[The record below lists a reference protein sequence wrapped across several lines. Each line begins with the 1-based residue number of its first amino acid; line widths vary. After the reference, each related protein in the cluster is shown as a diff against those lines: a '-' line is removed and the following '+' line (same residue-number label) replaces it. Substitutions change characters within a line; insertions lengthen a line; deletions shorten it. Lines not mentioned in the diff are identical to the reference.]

1 MTMEYLIR
9 LAQMHE
15 TFRKPELEA
24 LAVLHN
30 VDLKILE
37 YSDQSPFCIAKIS
50 SDEDAAKLIS
60 RSLLAGAVYELWG
73 IGNGY
78 EECHADTKKR
88 SQHLWPQ
95 YKENASFSFQIDSYQ
110 AKRTNIEKRDIV
122 ESFSYMAFEG
132 PIRMKNPDLPM
143 VVLEEWDLEGKHPN
157 RVALG
162 RLLGESGRSVMN
174 KYDLKKRRYISTTS
188 MDSQLALITA
198 NMALAAPGKIFY
210 DPFTGTGSFPIAC
223 AHFGATVVGS
233 DIDPR
238 SIRGKP
244 DRNVM
249 SNFMQYGLV
258 PQYLEMF
265 VSDLTNTPIR
275 KTRWLDGIVCDPPYG
290 VREGL
295 RVLGS
300 TREDLQKEVLLA
312 SGVPAHLAPGYI
324 PPKKAYSFDAMMD
337 DILDFGYNHMV
348 DNARLSMWM
357 PVAND
362 EDMEIPIPSHPAM
375 ELVAMSVQQFNKW
388 ARRLITY
395 RRVPEAEVDQ
405 EALRNRE
412 KREEATGVTADD
424 LNAFRRK
431 YFQGFKDQQQQVEAD
446 TASS

>member
-1 MTMEYLIR
+1 MQYLIR

-15 TFRKPELEA
+15 TFRRPELEA

-30 VDLKILE
+30 VDLEILE
-37 YSDQSPFCIAKIS
+37 YSDQSPFCIARIS

-60 RSLLAGAVYELWG
+60 RSMLTGAVYELWG
-73 IGNGY
+73 IGNNY
-78 EECHADTKKR
+78 DECHADVKKR

-95 YKENASFSFQIDSYQ
+95 YKDNASFSFQIDSFQ
-110 AKRTNIEKRDIV
+110 AKRTNTEKRDIV

-132 PIRMKNPDLPM
+132 PIRMKNPDLPL
-143 VVLEEWDLEGKHPN
+143 VVLEEYDLEAKDPK

-162 RLLGESGRSVMN
+162 RLIGESGRSVMN
-174 KYDLKKRRYISTTS
+174 KYDLKKRKYISTTS

-249 SNFMQYGLV
+249 SNFVQYGLV
-258 PQYLEMF
+258 PQYLDMF

-275 KTRWLDGIVCDPPYG
+275 RTRWLDGIVCDPPYG

-300 TREDLQKEVLLA
+300 TREDLQKEVLLK

-348 DNARLSMWM
+348 DNGRLTILQWSW
-357 PVAND
+357 
-362 EDMEIPIPSHPAM
+362 
-375 ELVAMSVQQFNKW
+375 
-388 ARRLITY
+388 
-395 RRVPEAEVDQ
+395 
-405 EALRNRE
+405 
-412 KREEATGVTADD
+412 
-424 LNAFRRK
+424 
-431 YFQGFKDQQQQVEAD
+431 
-446 TASS
+446 

>member
-1 MTMEYLIR
+1 MLT
-9 LAQMHE
+9 
-15 TFRKPELEA
+15 
-24 LAVLHN
+24 
-30 VDLKILE
+30 
-37 YSDQSPFCIAKIS
+37 
-50 SDEDAAKLIS
+50 
-60 RSLLAGAVYELWG
+60 GAIYELWG
-73 IGNGY
+73 IGNNY
-78 EECHADTKKR
+78 DECHADVKKR
-88 SQHLWPQ
+88 SQHLWAQ
-95 YKENASFSFQIDSYQ
+95 YKDTASFSFQIDSFQ
-110 AKRTNIEKRDIV
+110 AKRTNTEKRDIV

-132 PIRMKNPDLPM
+132 PIRLKNPDLPM
-143 VVLEEWDLEGKHPN
+143 VVLEEWDLEGKEPK

-162 RLLGESGRSVMN
+162 RLIGESGRSAMN
-174 KYDLKKRRYISTTS
+174 KYDLKKRKYISTTS

-210 DPFTGTGSFPIAC
+210 DPFTGTGSFPVAC

-249 SNFMQYGLV
+249 SNFVQYGLV
-258 PQYLEMF
+258 PQYMDMF

-300 TREDLQKEVLLA
+300 TREDLQKEVLLK

-337 DILDFGYNHMV
+337 DILDFGYTHMV
-348 DNARLSMWM
+348 DKGRLSMWM

-375 ELVAMSVQQFNKW
+375 QLVAMSVQQFN
-388 ARRLITY
+388 RC
-395 RRVPEAEVDQ
+395 
-405 EALRNRE
+405 
-412 KREEATGVTADD
+412 
-424 LNAFRRK
+424 AFRSDTIMWISMMLTIFSQGPADSSLTAA
-431 YFQGFKDQQQQVEAD
+431 FQKLKWTKKHFETVRSVKRQPE
-446 TASS
+446 

>member
-1 MTMEYLIR
+1 MEYLIR

-15 TFRKPELEA
+15 TFRRPELEA

-30 VDLKILE
+30 VELEILE

-60 RSLLAGAVYELWG
+60 RSMLTGAVYELWG
-73 IGNGY
+73 IGDSY
-78 EECHADTKKR
+78 DECHTDVKKR

-95 YKENASFSFQIDSYQ
+95 YKENASFSFQIDSFQ
-110 AKRTNIEKRDIV
+110 AKRTNTEKRDIV

-143 VVLEEWDLEGKHPN
+143 VVLEEYDLEAKDPK

-162 RLLGESGRSVMN
+162 RLIGESGRSVMN
-174 KYDLKKRRYISTTS
+174 KYDLKKRKYISTTS

-249 SNFMQYGLV
+249 SNFVQYGLV
-258 PQYLEMF
+258 PQYLDMF

-300 TREDLQKEVLLA
+300 TREDLQKEVLLK

-337 DILDFGYNHMV
+337 DILDFGYTHMV
-348 DNARLSMWM
+348 DDGRLSMWM

-375 ELVAMSVQQFNKW
+375 QLVAMSVQQFNRW

-395 RRVPEAEVDQ
+395 RRVPEAQVDQ

-412 KREEATGVTADD
+412 KREEAIGVTADD

-431 YFQGFKDQQQQVEAD
+431 GFKDQQQQVEASAA
-446 TASS
+446 ASS

>member
-1 MTMEYLIR
+1 MEYLIR

-15 TFRKPELEA
+15 TFRRPELEA
-24 LAVLHN
+24 LAVLRN
-30 VDLKILE
+30 VELEILE

-60 RSLLAGAVYELWG
+60 RSMLTGAVYELWG
-73 IGNGY
+73 IGNNY
-78 EECHADTKKR
+78 DECHTDVKKR

-95 YKENASFSFQIDSYQ
+95 YKDNASFSFQIDSFQ
-110 AKRTNIEKRDIV
+110 AKRTNTEKRDIV

-132 PIRMKNPDLPM
+132 PIRMENPDLPM
-143 VVLEEWDLEGKHPN
+143 VVLEEYDLEAKDPK

-162 RLLGESGRSVMN
+162 RLIGESGRSVMN
-174 KYDLKKRRYISTTS
+174 KYDLKKRKYISTTS

-249 SNFMQYGLV
+249 SNFVQYGLV
-258 PQYLEMF
+258 PQYLDMF

-300 TREDLQKEVLLA
+300 TREDLQKEVLLK

-337 DILDFGYNHMV
+337 DILDFGYTHMV
-348 DNARLSMWM
+348 DNGRLSMWM

-375 ELVAMSVQQFNKW
+375 QLVAMSVQQFNRW

-431 YFQGFKDQQQQVEAD
+431 YFQGFKDQQQQVEAGAA
-446 TASS
+446 ASS